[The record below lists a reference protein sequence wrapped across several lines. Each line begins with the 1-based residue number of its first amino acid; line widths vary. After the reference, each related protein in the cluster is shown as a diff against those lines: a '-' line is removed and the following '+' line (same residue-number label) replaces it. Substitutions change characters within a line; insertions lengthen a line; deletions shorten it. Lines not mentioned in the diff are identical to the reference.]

1 MKKLILGLL
10 FAVASTFAGAVDTS
24 GLTPAQLKEIEF
36 SVNRLKTE
44 NSGNSANTSAN
55 IRKEVSAWAEIG
67 TNVGQAM
74 VAAAKELGV
83 AATSFAETP
92 LGKITVAIVVF
103 NLIGGSLAKIV
114 IAFTCLVIG
123 IGLFI
128 VARNMAQKR
137 EVLYTFTTKPVLFGL
152 FNRTYVES
160 SRPSGQES
168 SYGAAGFIGL
178 AIGCLVF
185 VIALANI

>member
-44 NSGNSANTSAN
+44 NSGNPANTSAN

-103 NLIGGSLAKIV
+103 NLIGSSLAKIV
-114 IAFTCLVIG
+114 IAFTCLAIG
-123 IGLFI
+123 IGIFF
-128 VARNMAQKR
+128 VARKMAQKR
-137 EVLYTFTTKPVLFGL
+137 EIDYTYTTQPVLFGL
-152 FNRTYVES
+152 FNRTYVATT
-160 SRPSGQES
+160 RANGCDSG
-168 SYGAAGFIGL
+168 YGVAGFIGL
-178 AIGCLVF
+178 AISCLIF